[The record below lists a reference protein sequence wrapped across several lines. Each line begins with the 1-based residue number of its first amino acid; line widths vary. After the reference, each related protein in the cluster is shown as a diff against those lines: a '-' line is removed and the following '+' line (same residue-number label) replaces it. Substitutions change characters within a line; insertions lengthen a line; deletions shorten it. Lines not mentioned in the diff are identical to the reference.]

1 MSLLTLAPELNMP
14 NDSFQQLSI
23 DIAVLKTQMT
33 EVQASMDR
41 VESLLTE
48 NGLTGRVMKAESK
61 IEELMTV
68 KTWLFWVLGA
78 VGIGMI
84 VNFVRLSVK

>member
-1 MSLLTLAPELNMP
+1 MP

>member
-1 MSLLTLAPELNMP
+1 MP

-61 IEELMTV
+61 IDELMAV
-68 KTWLFWVLGA
+68 KKWIFWVLGA

-84 VNFVRLSVK
+84 VNFMRLTVK